1 MEYTI
6 APLYDLLLFPFV
18 RPLRRRII
26 RIAEE
31 RGYQTVIDLCC
42 GTGDQLKLLR
52 RRGFQVAGVDI
63 SERMLA
69 VSRRGSDAPECS
81 LQDATS
87 TSFPD
92 ASFDLATT
100 TFALHEKEWST
111 ARAILRE
118 MVRLVPV
125 EGELLLADYHFG
137 PETGWPGAL
146 LVRTIERIAGGE
158 HYRNFRAFC
167 DAGGTYQLVQGLPL
181 EHLLSE
187 SLGGDVIRI
196 NIYRRTA

>member
-1 MEYTI
+1 
-6 APLYDLLLFPFV
+6 
-18 RPLRRRII
+18 
-26 RIAEE
+26 
-31 RGYQTVIDLCC
+31 
-42 GTGDQLKLLR
+42 
-52 RRGFQVAGVDI
+52 
-63 SERMLA
+63 
-69 VSRRGSDAPECS
+69 
-81 LQDATS
+81 
-87 TSFPD
+87 
-92 ASFDLATT
+92 
-100 TFALHEKEWST
+100 
-111 ARAILRE
+111 